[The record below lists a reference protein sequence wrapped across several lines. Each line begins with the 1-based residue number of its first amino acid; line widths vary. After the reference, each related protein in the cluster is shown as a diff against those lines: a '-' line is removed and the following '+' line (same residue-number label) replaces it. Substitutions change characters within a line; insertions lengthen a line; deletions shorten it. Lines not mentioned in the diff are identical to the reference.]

1 MARILR
7 NLVAAAAL
15 VMLVIAAAHVNYGN
29 LSWRVNA
36 SDYKS
41 MITMACTFTT
51 MVCCNAYEGSR
62 RKRQG
67 R

>member
-1 MARILR
+1 MARTLR

-15 VMLVIAAAHVNYGN
+15 VMLVIAAAHVDYGN

-41 MITMACTFTT
+41 MVAMACTFTS
-51 MVCCNAYEGSR
+51 MICCNAYESSR
-62 RKRQG
+62 LRKRSK
-67 R
+67 